1 VSLPQS
7 FNEDKESNFSKY
19 IEPGLFGSVGITFN
33 MMFREEWRQNID
45 FAKKRHVLL
54 FPALLALFSML
65 ITLGFPF
72 LVGEGVPDSI
82 NPVKENRAFSWDE
95 MKQALHVLLFM
106 GSLGLGTFAF
116 IGRVMVSQRAGGLNY
131 LLAAPALQPLKL
143 SVTYFSYYL
152 KEVTF
157 YILLILIPVVTGMA
171 IAVFST
177 TQTGLFPIKPYS
189 LYITFLGMILT
200 LSQGLAISF
209 LGSAVWTRGGYFS
222 KLVPLIAFLSTLVF
236 ALNYLPFE
244 SLIIG
249 LKWQY
254 THDLKWIPLG
264 IITSISLALI
274 GSFLVSDDF
283 EHQIIERDELFLPV
297 HKRLGFLDWGPMGW
311 LTLGALK
318 SGKKNTKLRLLVT
331 KEIVELIRSGTVKKM
346 IVSYSIP
353 LAVLL
358 LMAWAVDFA
367 EAPIPVNLLSYAP
380 FLGFFGFN
388 YYSWLTAIDS
398 PAHYDGLPVSVPE
411 VIRAKVTVYFLS
423 TTWISVIFLVLMAWN
438 LDAWWTLPGA
448 FVVMIANSIYIVSL
462 TAFLMGLRPNKA
474 IFDASIMVWFWVGT
488 VIPLLLLFVLSFTQ
502 GDTALI
508 QNWAE
513 TIRAEGINANSTGP
527 LDVSVETRAGFGA
540 IFAISAGITLLGA
553 GLLRLID
560 FKWGKENFES

>member
-1 VSLPQS
+1 MSQS
-7 FNEDKESNFSKY
+7 IEVEDESKFSKY
-19 IEPGLFGSVGITFN
+19 FEPSLFNSVGITYK

-54 FPALLALFSML
+54 FPALLSLFSML
-65 ITLGFPF
+65 VTLGFPF

-82 NPVKENRAFSWDE
+82 NPVQENRAFSWDE
-95 MKQALHVLLFM
+95 MKQALHVPLFM
-106 GSLGLGTFAF
+106 FSLGMGSFAF
-116 IGRVMVSQRAGGLNY
+116 LGRVMISQRAGGLNY
-131 LLAAPALQPLKL
+131 LLAAPALQPLRQ
-143 SVTYFSYYL
+143 SVNYFSYYL

-157 YILLILIPVVTGMA
+157 YIILVLIPVVTGMGIA
-171 IAVFST
+171 IFATS
-177 TQTGLFPIKPYS
+177 QTGLFPIKPGS
-189 LYITFLGMILT
+189 LYVTLIAMILT
-200 LSQGLAISF
+200 LSQGLALSF
-209 LGSAVWTRGGYFS
+209 LGSALWTRGGYFS
-222 KLVPLIAFLSTLVF
+222 KLVPIIAIFAALIF
-236 ALNYLPFE
+236 ALNLVPFE
-244 SLIIG
+244 TLIIG

-254 THDLKWIPLG
+254 THELIYIPIG
-264 IITSISLALI
+264 IFVSILLALI
-274 GSFLVSDDF
+274 GSFLVSNDF
-283 EHQIIERDELFLPV
+283 EHQIIEREELFLPV
-297 HKRLGFLDWGPMGW
+297 HKRLGFLDWGPIGW
-311 LTLGALK
+311 LTFGLIR

-346 IVSYSIP
+346 IISYSVP

-388 YYSWLTAIDS
+388 FYSWLTAIDS

-448 FVVMIANSIYIVSL
+448 FVVMIANSIYIVAL
-462 TAFLMGLRPNKA
+462 TAFLMGLKPNKS
-474 IFDASIMVWFWVGT
+474 IFDASIMFWFWIGT

-560 FKWGKENFES
+560 YKWGKENFES

>member
-1 VSLPQS
+1 MPQLIKE
-7 FNEDKESNFSKY
+7 EDESNFSTY
-19 IEPGLFGSVGITFN
+19 MEPNLFDSVGITYR

-95 MKQALHVLLFM
+95 MKQSLHVLLFM

-116 IGRVMVSQRAGGLNY
+116 LGRVMVSQRAGGLNF
-131 LLAAPALQPLKL
+131 LLAAPALQPLRQ
-143 SVTYFSYYL
+143 SANYFSYYL
-152 KEVTF
+152 KEVSF
-157 YILLILIPVVTGMA
+157 YILFILTPVVVGMGIA
-171 IAVFST
+171 IFAT
-177 TQTGLFPIKPYS
+177 TQTGLFPIKPHS
-189 LYITFLGMILT
+189 LYFLFVGMLLT
-200 LSQGLAISF
+200 LSQGLALSF
-209 LGSAVWTRGGYFS
+209 MGSAIWTRGGIIS
-222 KLVPLIAFLSTLVF
+222 KLVPFFVIISILAF
-236 ALNYLPFE
+236 ALNYIPFE
-244 SLIIG
+244 FLIIG

-264 IITSISLALI
+264 IFTSISLALF
-274 GSFLVSDDF
+274 GSILISDDF
-283 EHQIIERDELFLPV
+283 EHQIIERKELFLPV
-297 HKRLGFLDWGPMGW
+297 HKKLMFLDWGPVGW
-311 LTLGALK
+311 LTFGIIR

-331 KEIVELIRSGTVKKM
+331 KEIVELIRSGTIKKM
-346 IVSYSIP
+346 IVSYSVP
-353 LAVLL
+353 LLVLL

-388 YYSWLTAIDS
+388 FYSWLTAIDS
-398 PAHYDGLPVSVPE
+398 PAHYNGLPVSVPE

-423 TTWISVIFLVLMAWN
+423 TTWISIIFLILMAWN

-448 FVVMIANSIYIVSL
+448 FIVMIANSIYIVAL
-462 TAFLMGLRPNKA
+462 TAFLMGLKPNKS
-474 IFDASIMVWFWVGT
+474 IFDASIMFWFWIGT
-488 VIPLLLLFVLSFTQ
+488 VIPLLFLFVLSFTQ

-513 TIRAEGINANSTGP
+513 TIRDEGINANSTGP
-527 LDVSVETRAGFGA
+527 LDVSVETKAGFGA

>member
-1 VSLPQS
+1 MSQS
-7 FNEDKESNFSKY
+7 IEVEDDSKFSKY
-19 IEPGLFGSVGITFN
+19 FEPSLFNSVGITYK

-54 FPALLALFSML
+54 FPALLSLFSML
-65 ITLGFPF
+65 VTLGFPF

-82 NPVKENRAFSWDE
+82 NPVQENRAFSWDE
-95 MKQALHVLLFM
+95 MKQALHVPLFM
-106 GSLGLGTFAF
+106 FSLGMGSFAF
-116 IGRVMVSQRAGGLNY
+116 LGRVMISQRAGGLNY
-131 LLAAPALQPLKL
+131 LLAAPALQPLRQ
-143 SVTYFSYYL
+143 SVNYFSYYL

-157 YILLILIPVVTGMA
+157 YIILVLIPVVTGMGIA
-171 IAVFST
+171 IFATS
-177 TQTGLFPIKPYS
+177 QTGLFPIKPES
-189 LYITFLGMILT
+189 LYVTLIAMILT
-200 LSQGLAISF
+200 LSQGLALSF
-209 LGSAVWTRGGYFS
+209 LGSALWTRGGYFS
-222 KLVPLIAFLSTLVF
+222 KLVPIIAIFAALIF
-236 ALNYLPFE
+236 ALNLVPFE
-244 SLIIG
+244 TLIIG

-254 THDLKWIPLG
+254 THELIYIPIG
-264 IITSISLALI
+264 IFISILLALI
-274 GSFLVSDDF
+274 GSFLVSNDF
-283 EHQIIERDELFLPV
+283 EHQIIEREELFLPV
-297 HKRLGFLDWGPMGW
+297 HKRLGFLDWGPIGW
-311 LTLGALK
+311 LTFGLIR

-346 IVSYSIP
+346 IISYSVP

-388 YYSWLTAIDS
+388 FYSWLTAIDS

-423 TTWISVIFLVLMAWN
+423 TTWISMIFLVLMAWN

-448 FVVMIANSIYIVSL
+448 FVVMIANSIYIVAL
-462 TAFLMGLRPNKA
+462 TAFLMGLKPNKS
-474 IFDASIMVWFWVGT
+474 IFDASIMFWFWIGT

-560 FKWGKENFES
+560 YKWGKENFES

>member
-1 VSLPQS
+1 MSQS
-7 FNEDKESNFSKY
+7 IEVEDESKFSKY
-19 IEPGLFGSVGITFN
+19 FEPSLFNSVGITYK

-54 FPALLALFSML
+54 FPALLSLFSML
-65 ITLGFPF
+65 VTLGFPF

-82 NPVKENRAFSWDE
+82 NPVQENRAFSWDE
-95 MKQALHVLLFM
+95 MKQALHVPLFM
-106 GSLGLGTFAF
+106 FSLGMGSFAF
-116 IGRVMVSQRAGGLNY
+116 LGRVMISQRAGGLNY
-131 LLAAPALQPLKL
+131 LLAAPALQPLRQ
-143 SVTYFSYYL
+143 SVNYFSYYL

-157 YILLILIPVVTGMA
+157 YIILVLIPVVTGMGIA
-171 IAVFST
+171 IFATS
-177 TQTGLFPIKPYS
+177 QTGLFPIKPGS
-189 LYITFLGMILT
+189 LYVTLIAMILT
-200 LSQGLAISF
+200 LSQGLALSF
-209 LGSAVWTRGGYFS
+209 LGSALWTRGGYFS
-222 KLVPLIAFLSTLVF
+222 KLVPIIAIFAALIF
-236 ALNYLPFE
+236 ALNLVPFE
-244 SLIIG
+244 TLIIG

-254 THDLKWIPLG
+254 THELIYIPIG
-264 IITSISLALI
+264 IFISILLALI
-274 GSFLVSDDF
+274 GSFLVSNDF
-283 EHQIIERDELFLPV
+283 EHQIIEREELFLPV
-297 HKRLGFLDWGPMGW
+297 HKRLGFLDWGTIGW
-311 LTLGALK
+311 LTFGLIR

-346 IVSYSIP
+346 IISYSVP

-388 YYSWLTAIDS
+388 FYSWLTAIDS

-448 FVVMIANSIYIVSL
+448 FVVMIANSIYIVAL
-462 TAFLMGLRPNKA
+462 TAFLMGLKPNKS
-474 IFDASIMVWFWVGT
+474 IFDASIMFWFWIGT

-560 FKWGKENFES
+560 YKWGKENFES

>member
-1 VSLPQS
+1 MSQS
-7 FNEDKESNFSKY
+7 IEVEDESKFSKY
-19 IEPGLFGSVGITFN
+19 FEPSLFNSVGITYK

-54 FPALLALFSML
+54 FPALLSLFSML
-65 ITLGFPF
+65 VTLGFPF

-82 NPVKENRAFSWDE
+82 NPVQENRAFSWDE
-95 MKQALHVLLFM
+95 MKQALHVPLFM
-106 GSLGLGTFAF
+106 FSLGMGSFAF
-116 IGRVMVSQRAGGLNY
+116 LGRVMISQRAGGLNY
-131 LLAAPALQPLKL
+131 LLAAPALQPLRQ
-143 SVTYFSYYL
+143 SVNYFSYYL

-157 YILLILIPVVTGMA
+157 YIILVLIPVVTGMGIA
-171 IAVFST
+171 IFATS
-177 TQTGLFPIKPYS
+177 QTGLFPIKPGS
-189 LYITFLGMILT
+189 LYVTLIAMILT
-200 LSQGLAISF
+200 LSQGLALSF
-209 LGSAVWTRGGYFS
+209 LGSALWTRGGYFS
-222 KLVPLIAFLSTLVF
+222 KLVPIIAIFAALIF
-236 ALNYLPFE
+236 ALNLVPFE
-244 SLIIG
+244 TLIIG

-254 THDLKWIPLG
+254 THELIYIPIG
-264 IITSISLALI
+264 IFVSILLALI
-274 GSFLVSDDF
+274 GSFLVSNDF
-283 EHQIIERDELFLPV
+283 EHQIIEREELFLPV
-297 HKRLGFLDWGPMGW
+297 HKRLGFLDWGTIGW
-311 LTLGALK
+311 LTFGLIR

-346 IVSYSIP
+346 IISYSVP

-388 YYSWLTAIDS
+388 FYSWLTAIDS

-423 TTWISVIFLVLMAWN
+423 TTWISMIFLVLMAWN

-448 FVVMIANSIYIVSL
+448 FVVMIANSIYIVAL
-462 TAFLMGLRPNKA
+462 TAFLMGLKPNKS
-474 IFDASIMVWFWVGT
+474 IFDASIMFWFWIGT

-560 FKWGKENFES
+560 YKWGKENFES

>member
-1 VSLPQS
+1 MPQLIK
-7 FNEDKESNFSKY
+7 EEEESNFSTY
-19 IEPGLFGSVGITFN
+19 MEPNLFDSVGITYR

-95 MKQALHVLLFM
+95 MKQSLHVLLFM

-116 IGRVMVSQRAGGLNY
+116 LGRVMISQRAGGLNF
-131 LLAAPALQPLKL
+131 LLAAPALQPLRQ
-143 SVTYFSYYL
+143 SANYFSYYL
-152 KEVTF
+152 KEVSF
-157 YILLILIPVVTGMA
+157 YILFILTPVVVGMGIA
-171 IAVFST
+171 IFAT

-189 LYITFLGMILT
+189 LYFIFVGMLLT
-200 LSQGLAISF
+200 LSQGLALSF
-209 LGSAVWTRGGYFS
+209 MGSAIWTRGGIIS
-222 KLVPLIAFLSTLVF
+222 KLVPLFVIISILAF
-236 ALNYLPFE
+236 ALNYIPFE
-244 SLIIG
+244 FLIIG

-264 IITSISLALI
+264 IFTSISLALF
-274 GSFLVSDDF
+274 GSILISDDF
-283 EHQIIERDELFLPV
+283 EHQIIERKELFLPV
-297 HKRLGFLDWGPMGW
+297 HKKLMFLDWGPVGW
-311 LTLGALK
+311 LTFGIIR

-346 IVSYSIP
+346 IVSYSVP
-353 LAVLL
+353 LLVLL
-358 LMAWAVDFA
+358 LMAWAVDFT

-388 YYSWLTAIDS
+388 FYSWLTAIDS

-423 TTWISVIFLVLMAWN
+423 TTWISIIFLILMAWN

-448 FVVMIANSIYIVSL
+448 FIVMIANSIYIVAL
-462 TAFLMGLRPNKA
+462 TAFLMGLKPNKS
-474 IFDASIMVWFWVGT
+474 IFDASIMFWFWIGT
-488 VIPLLLLFVLSFTQ
+488 VIPLLFLFVLSFTQ

-527 LDVSVETRAGFGA
+527 LDVSVETKAGFGA

>member
-1 VSLPQS
+1 MSQS
-7 FNEDKESNFSKY
+7 IEVEDKPKFSKY
-19 IEPGLFGSVGITFN
+19 FEPSLFNSVGITYK

-54 FPALLALFSML
+54 FPALLSLFSML
-65 ITLGFPF
+65 VTLGFPF

-82 NPVKENRAFSWDE
+82 NPVQENRAFSWDE
-95 MKQALHVLLFM
+95 MKQALHVPLFM
-106 GSLGLGTFAF
+106 FSLGMGSFAF
-116 IGRVMVSQRAGGLNY
+116 LGRVMISQRAGGLNY
-131 LLAAPALQPLKL
+131 LLAAPALQPLRQ
-143 SVTYFSYYL
+143 SVNYFSYYL

-157 YILLILIPVVTGMA
+157 YILLVLIPVVTGMGIA
-171 IAVFST
+171 IFATS
-177 TQTGLFPIKPYS
+177 QTGLFPIKPES
-189 LYITFLGMILT
+189 LYVTLIAMILT
-200 LSQGLAISF
+200 LSQGLALSF
-209 LGSAVWTRGGYFS
+209 LGSALWTRGGYFS
-222 KLVPLIAFLSTLVF
+222 KLVPLIAIFAALIF
-236 ALNYLPFE
+236 ALNMIPFE
-244 SLIIG
+244 TLIIG

-254 THDLKWIPLG
+254 THELIYIPIG
-264 IITSISLALI
+264 IFISIFLALL
-274 GSFLVSDDF
+274 GSFLVSNDF
-283 EHQIIERDELFLPV
+283 EHQIIEREELFLPV
-297 HKRLGFLDWGPMGW
+297 HKRLSFLDWGPIGW
-311 LTLGALK
+311 ITFGLIR

-346 IVSYSIP
+346 VISYSVP

-367 EAPIPVNLLSYAP
+367 EAQIPVNLLSYAP

-388 YYSWLTAIDS
+388 FYSWLTAIDS

-423 TTWISVIFLVLMAWN
+423 TTWISIIFLVLMAWN

-448 FVVMIANSIYIVSL
+448 FVVMIANSIYIVAL
-462 TAFLMGLRPNKA
+462 TAFLMGLKPNKS
-474 IFDASIMVWFWVGT
+474 IFDASIMFWFWIGT

-560 FKWGKENFES
+560 YKWGKENFES

>member
-1 VSLPQS
+1 MSQS
-7 FNEDKESNFSKY
+7 IEVEDESKFSKY
-19 IEPGLFGSVGITFN
+19 FEPSLFNSVGITYK

-54 FPALLALFSML
+54 FPALLSLFSML
-65 ITLGFPF
+65 VTLGFPF

-82 NPVKENRAFSWDE
+82 NPVQENRAFSWDE
-95 MKQALHVLLFM
+95 MKQALHVPLFM
-106 GSLGLGTFAF
+106 FSLGMGSFAF
-116 IGRVMVSQRAGGLNY
+116 LGRVMISQRAGGLNY
-131 LLAAPALQPLKL
+131 LLAAPALQPLRQ
-143 SVTYFSYYL
+143 SVNYFSYYL

-157 YILLILIPVVTGMA
+157 YIILVLIPVVTGMGIA
-171 IAVFST
+171 IFATS
-177 TQTGLFPIKPYS
+177 QTGLFPIKPGS
-189 LYITFLGMILT
+189 LYVTLIAMILT
-200 LSQGLAISF
+200 LSQGLALSF
-209 LGSAVWTRGGYFS
+209 LGSALWTRGGYFS
-222 KLVPLIAFLSTLVF
+222 KLVPIIAIFAALIF
-236 ALNYLPFE
+236 ALNLVPFE
-244 SLIIG
+244 TLIIG

-254 THDLKWIPLG
+254 THELIYIPIG
-264 IITSISLALI
+264 IFISILLALI
-274 GSFLVSDDF
+274 GSFLVSNDF
-283 EHQIIERDELFLPV
+283 EHQIIEREELFLPV
-297 HKRLGFLDWGPMGW
+297 HKRLGFLDWGPIGW
-311 LTLGALK
+311 LTFGLIR

-346 IVSYSIP
+346 IISYSVP

-388 YYSWLTAIDS
+388 FYSWLTAIDS

-423 TTWISVIFLVLMAWN
+423 TTWISMIFLVLMAWN

-448 FVVMIANSIYIVSL
+448 FVVMIANSIYIVAL
-462 TAFLMGLRPNKA
+462 TAFLMGLKPNKS
-474 IFDASIMVWFWVGT
+474 IFDASIMFWFWIGT

-560 FKWGKENFES
+560 YKWGKENFES

>member
-1 VSLPQS
+1 MSQS
-7 FNEDKESNFSKY
+7 IEVEDDSKFSKY
-19 IEPGLFGSVGITFN
+19 FEPSLFNSVGITYK

-54 FPALLALFSML
+54 FPALLSLFSML
-65 ITLGFPF
+65 VTLGFPF

-82 NPVKENRAFSWDE
+82 NPVQENRAFSWDE
-95 MKQALHVLLFM
+95 MKQALHVPLFM
-106 GSLGLGTFAF
+106 FSLGMGSFAF
-116 IGRVMVSQRAGGLNY
+116 LGRVMISQRAGGLNY
-131 LLAAPALQPLKL
+131 LLAAPALQPLRQ
-143 SVTYFSYYL
+143 SVNYFSYYL

-157 YILLILIPVVTGMA
+157 YIILVLIPVVTGMGIA
-171 IAVFST
+171 IFATS
-177 TQTGLFPIKPYS
+177 QTGLFPIKPGS
-189 LYITFLGMILT
+189 LYVTLIAMILT
-200 LSQGLAISF
+200 LSQGLALSF
-209 LGSAVWTRGGYFS
+209 LGSALWTRGGYFS
-222 KLVPLIAFLSTLVF
+222 KLVPIIAIFAALIF
-236 ALNYLPFE
+236 ALNLVPFE
-244 SLIIG
+244 TLIIG

-254 THDLKWIPLG
+254 THELIYIPIG
-264 IITSISLALI
+264 IFISILLALI
-274 GSFLVSDDF
+274 GSFLVSNDF
-283 EHQIIERDELFLPV
+283 EHQIIEREELFLPV
-297 HKRLGFLDWGPMGW
+297 HKRLGFLDWGPIGW
-311 LTLGALK
+311 LTFGLIR

-346 IVSYSIP
+346 IISYSVP

-388 YYSWLTAIDS
+388 FYSWLTAIDS

-448 FVVMIANSIYIVSL
+448 FVVMIANSIYIVAL
-462 TAFLMGLRPNKA
+462 TAFLMGLKPNKS
-474 IFDASIMVWFWVGT
+474 IFDASIMFWFWIGT

-560 FKWGKENFES
+560 YKWGKENFES

>member
-1 VSLPQS
+1 MSQS
-7 FNEDKESNFSKY
+7 IEVEDESKFSKY
-19 IEPGLFGSVGITFN
+19 FEPSLFNSVGITYK

-54 FPALLALFSML
+54 FPALLSLFSML
-65 ITLGFPF
+65 VTLGFPF

-82 NPVKENRAFSWDE
+82 NPVQENRAFSWDE
-95 MKQALHVLLFM
+95 MKQALHVPLFM
-106 GSLGLGTFAF
+106 FSLGMGSFAF
-116 IGRVMVSQRAGGLNY
+116 LGRVMISQRAGGLNY
-131 LLAAPALQPLKL
+131 LLAAPALQPLRQ
-143 SVTYFSYYL
+143 SVNYFSYYL

-157 YILLILIPVVTGMA
+157 YIILVLIPVVTGMGIA
-171 IAVFST
+171 IFATS
-177 TQTGLFPIKPYS
+177 QTGLFPIKPGS
-189 LYITFLGMILT
+189 LYVTLIAMILT
-200 LSQGLAISF
+200 LSQGLALSF
-209 LGSAVWTRGGYFS
+209 LGSALWTRGGYFS
-222 KLVPLIAFLSTLVF
+222 KLVPIIAIFAALIF
-236 ALNYLPFE
+236 ALNLVPFE
-244 SLIIG
+244 TLIIG

-254 THDLKWIPLG
+254 THELIYIPIG
-264 IITSISLALI
+264 IFISILLALI
-274 GSFLVSDDF
+274 GSFLVSNDF
-283 EHQIIERDELFLPV
+283 EHQIIEREELFLPV
-297 HKRLGFLDWGPMGW
+297 HKKLGFLDWGPIGW
-311 LTLGALK
+311 LTFGLIR

-346 IVSYSIP
+346 IISYSVP

-388 YYSWLTAIDS
+388 FYSWLTAIDS

-448 FVVMIANSIYIVSL
+448 FVVMIANSIYIVAL
-462 TAFLMGLRPNKA
+462 TAFLMGLKPNKS
-474 IFDASIMVWFWVGT
+474 IFDASIMFWFWIGT

-560 FKWGKENFES
+560 YKWGKENFES

>member
-1 VSLPQS
+1 LSQS
-7 FNEDKESNFSKY
+7 IEVEDESKFSKY
-19 IEPGLFGSVGITFN
+19 FEPSLFNSVGITYK

-54 FPALLALFSML
+54 FPALLSLFSML
-65 ITLGFPF
+65 VTLGFPF

-82 NPVKENRAFSWDE
+82 NPVQENRAFSWDE
-95 MKQALHVLLFM
+95 MKQALHVPLFM
-106 GSLGLGTFAF
+106 FSLGMGSFAF
-116 IGRVMVSQRAGGLNY
+116 LGRVMISQRAGGLNY
-131 LLAAPALQPLKL
+131 LLAAPALQPLRQ
-143 SVTYFSYYL
+143 SVNYFSYYL

-157 YILLILIPVVTGMA
+157 YIILVLIPVVTGMGIA
-171 IAVFST
+171 IFATS
-177 TQTGLFPIKPYS
+177 QTGLFPIKPGS
-189 LYITFLGMILT
+189 LYVTLIAMILT
-200 LSQGLAISF
+200 LSQGLALSF
-209 LGSAVWTRGGYFS
+209 LGSALWTRGGYFS
-222 KLVPLIAFLSTLVF
+222 KLVPIIAIFAALIF
-236 ALNYLPFE
+236 ALNLVPFE
-244 SLIIG
+244 TLIIG

-254 THDLKWIPLG
+254 THELIYIPIG
-264 IITSISLALI
+264 IFVSILLALI
-274 GSFLVSDDF
+274 GSFLVSNDF
-283 EHQIIERDELFLPV
+283 EHQIIEREELFLPV
-297 HKRLGFLDWGPMGW
+297 HKRLGFLDWGTIGW
-311 LTLGALK
+311 LTFGLIR

-346 IVSYSIP
+346 IISYSVP

-388 YYSWLTAIDS
+388 FYSWLTAIDS

-448 FVVMIANSIYIVSL
+448 FVVMIANSIYIVAL
-462 TAFLMGLRPNKA
+462 TAFLMGLKPNKS
-474 IFDASIMVWFWVGT
+474 IFDASIMFWFWIGT

-560 FKWGKENFES
+560 YKWGKENFES

>member
-1 VSLPQS
+1 MSQS
-7 FNEDKESNFSKY
+7 IEVEDDSKFSKY
-19 IEPGLFGSVGITFN
+19 FEPSLFNSVGITYK

-54 FPALLALFSML
+54 FPALLSLFSML
-65 ITLGFPF
+65 VTLGFPF

-82 NPVKENRAFSWDE
+82 NPVQENRAFSWDE
-95 MKQALHVLLFM
+95 MKQALHVPLFM
-106 GSLGLGTFAF
+106 FSLGMGSFAF
-116 IGRVMVSQRAGGLNY
+116 LGRVMISQRAGGLNY
-131 LLAAPALQPLKL
+131 LLAAPALQPLRQ
-143 SVTYFSYYL
+143 SVNYFSYYL

-157 YILLILIPVVTGMA
+157 YIILVLIPVVTGMGIA
-171 IAVFST
+171 IFATS
-177 TQTGLFPIKPYS
+177 QTGLFPIKPGS
-189 LYITFLGMILT
+189 LYVTLIAMILT
-200 LSQGLAISF
+200 LSQGLALSF
-209 LGSAVWTRGGYFS
+209 LGSALWTRGGYFS
-222 KLVPLIAFLSTLVF
+222 KLVPIIAIFAALIF
-236 ALNYLPFE
+236 ALNLVPFE
-244 SLIIG
+244 TLIIG

-254 THDLKWIPLG
+254 THELIYIPIG
-264 IITSISLALI
+264 IFVSILLALI
-274 GSFLVSDDF
+274 GSFLVSNDF
-283 EHQIIERDELFLPV
+283 EHQIIEREELFLPV
-297 HKRLGFLDWGPMGW
+297 HKRLGFLDWGPIGW
-311 LTLGALK
+311 LTFGLIR

-346 IVSYSIP
+346 IISYSVP

-388 YYSWLTAIDS
+388 FYSWLTAIDS

-448 FVVMIANSIYIVSL
+448 FVVMIANSIYIVAL
-462 TAFLMGLRPNKA
+462 TAFLMGLKPNKS
-474 IFDASIMVWFWVGT
+474 IFDASIMFWFWIGT

-560 FKWGKENFES
+560 YKWGKENFES

>member
-1 VSLPQS
+1 MSQS
-7 FNEDKESNFSKY
+7 IEVEDESKFSKY
-19 IEPGLFGSVGITFN
+19 FEPSLFNSVGITYK

-54 FPALLALFSML
+54 FPALLSLFSML
-65 ITLGFPF
+65 VTLGFPF

-82 NPVKENRAFSWDE
+82 NPVQENRAFSWDE
-95 MKQALHVLLFM
+95 MKQALHVPLFM
-106 GSLGLGTFAF
+106 FSLGMGSFAF
-116 IGRVMVSQRAGGLNY
+116 LGRVMISQRAGGLNY
-131 LLAAPALQPLKL
+131 LLAAPALQPLRQ
-143 SVTYFSYYL
+143 SVNYFSYYL

-157 YILLILIPVVTGMA
+157 YIILVLIPVVTGMGIA
-171 IAVFST
+171 IFATS
-177 TQTGLFPIKPYS
+177 QTGLFPIKPGS
-189 LYITFLGMILT
+189 LYVTLIAMILT
-200 LSQGLAISF
+200 LSQGLALSF
-209 LGSAVWTRGGYFS
+209 LGSALWTRGGYFS
-222 KLVPLIAFLSTLVF
+222 KLVPIIAIFAALIF
-236 ALNYLPFE
+236 ALNLVPFE
-244 SLIIG
+244 TLIIG

-254 THDLKWIPLG
+254 THELIYIPIG
-264 IITSISLALI
+264 IFVSILLALI
-274 GSFLVSDDF
+274 GSFLVSNDF
-283 EHQIIERDELFLPV
+283 EHQIIEREELFLPV
-297 HKRLGFLDWGPMGW
+297 HKRLGFLDWGTIGW
-311 LTLGALK
+311 LTFGLIR

-346 IVSYSIP
+346 IISYSVP

-388 YYSWLTAIDS
+388 FYSWLTAIDS

-448 FVVMIANSIYIVSL
+448 FVVMIANSIYIVAL
-462 TAFLMGLRPNKA
+462 TAFLMGLKPNKS
-474 IFDASIMVWFWVGT
+474 IFDASIMFWFWIGT

-560 FKWGKENFES
+560 YKWGKENFES